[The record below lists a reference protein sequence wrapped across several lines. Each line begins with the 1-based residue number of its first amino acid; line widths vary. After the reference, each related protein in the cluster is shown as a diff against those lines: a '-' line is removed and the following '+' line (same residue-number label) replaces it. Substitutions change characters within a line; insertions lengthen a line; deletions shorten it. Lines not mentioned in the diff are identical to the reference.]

1 MPHILRNNNLEIQID
16 LPHENYN
23 FSRFDYTGKIVKL
36 KFHNIDIC
44 GVERIDPDN
53 SKTIGKGLYNE
64 FGIDAAIG
72 FNEASKGNWFH
83 KIGVGLLKKEGE
95 NEIYEFLKAYKIKP
109 CRFEVEKTAN
119 KLLITCFSETIN
131 GYSYILKKYIEL
143 FENSFKIQYDLLNT
157 GSKVIETSE
166 YNHNFLAFNN
176 EFINSDYILTFP
188 FKLKPE
194 LFEEN
199 LNPEQKV
206 TFNNTK
212 INFTKIP
219 CEPFFFSNLSGNK
232 LVNASWELINLKN
245 NIGIREIGSFKTNKI
260 NLWGCTHVISPE
272 LFYQIYAPPKENINW
287 SRTYEVYNLH

>member
-36 KFHNIDIC
+36 KFQNIDIT
-44 GVERIDPDN
+44 GVERTDTDN
-53 SKTIGKGLYNE
+53 SKIIGKGLYNE

-72 FNEASKGNWFH
+72 FNETSKGNWFH
-83 KIGVGLLKKEGE
+83 KMGVGLLKKEDD
-95 NEIYEFLKAYKIKP
+95 NEIYDFLKAYKIKP
-109 CRFEVEKTAN
+109 CRFEVEKAN
-119 KLLITCFSETIN
+119 NNLLITCFSETIN

-143 FENSFKIQYDLLNT
+143 FESSFKIQYELQNT
-157 GSKVIETSE
+157 GSKVIKTSE

-176 EFINSDYILTFP
+176 ENINSDYVLTFP

-199 LNPEQKV
+199 LNTEQKV

-212 INFTKIP
+212 INFKNTP
-219 CEPFFFSNLSGNK
+219 SVPFFFSNLSGNK
-232 LVNASWELINLKN
+232 LVNASWELINLKH
-245 NIGIREIGSFKTNKI
+245 NICIREIGSFKTNKI
-260 NLWGCTHVISPE
+260 NLWGWAHVISPE
-272 LFYQIYAPPKENINW
+272 LFYQIHASPKETIIW